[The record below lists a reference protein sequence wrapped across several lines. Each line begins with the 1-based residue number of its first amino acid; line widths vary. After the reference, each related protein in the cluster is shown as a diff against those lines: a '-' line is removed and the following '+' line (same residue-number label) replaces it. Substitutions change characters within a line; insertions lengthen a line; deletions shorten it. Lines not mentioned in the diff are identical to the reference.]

1 MPAIAASGLMIYT
14 GDKFPD
20 WKGNI
25 LVGGLASNALVRLV
39 LTGGVVATEE
49 RYLHELH
56 ERIRD
61 VRQGPD
67 GLIYLL
73 TEEVDGAV
81 LRLEPAD

>member
-1 MPAIAASGLMIYT
+1 
-14 GDKFPD
+14 

-61 VRQGPD
+61 VRQGDD
-67 GLIYLL
+67 GYIYLITDSGNGL
-73 TEEVDGAV
+73 L
-81 LRLEPAD
+81 LRIRPKT